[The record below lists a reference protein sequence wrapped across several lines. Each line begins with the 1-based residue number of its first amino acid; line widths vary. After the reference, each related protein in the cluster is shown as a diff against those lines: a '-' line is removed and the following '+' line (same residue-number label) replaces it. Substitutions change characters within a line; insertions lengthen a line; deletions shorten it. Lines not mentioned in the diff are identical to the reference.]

1 MKFYYQGHLIR
12 TSKTHNYKYALIN
25 KETFYAYR
33 CSKDLKGIQS
43 AIYEIRRRLDLLL
56 SIQNGTFIQKPRCCS
71 AKEIENAQI
80 KYYGSLQNA
89 IDEEKDY
96 VNSFIVVELEAKNN

>member
-12 TSKTHNYKYALIN
+12 TSKTHNYKYAIID
-25 KETFYAYR
+25 KETFKAYR

-43 AIYEIRRRLDLLL
+43 GLHEIRRNLDVLL
-56 SIQNGTFIQKPRCCS
+56 SVQNGTYIQKPRCCT
-71 AKEIENAQI
+71 AKEIENNKI

-89 IDEEKDY
+89 IDKEKEY
-96 VNSFIVVELEAKNN
+96 VNSFIVVELEIK